1 MNNLQ
6 RGSLQLYLVVI
17 LLAVLAFGLGL
28 WDILIER
35 EGGGWL
41 VQIILPAV
49 LIVILGGLYSQ
60 AKRERIALEKE
71 PSADDTPA
79 DDVSL
84 TDEPES

>member
-1 MNNLQ
+1 MNNSQ
-6 RGSLQLYLVVI
+6 RGAVQLLLVII

-60 AKRERIALEKE
+60 SKRQRIALEE
-71 PSADDTPA
+71 EDSEDDSPSDDGS
-79 DDVSL
+79 V